1 MPGMGSSRRGTP
13 PAVRQKRG
21 IQWVSPGRGNES
33 ANHLKNKLKDAVDE
47 KLKSLKIRS
56 VSISSMGGEDSD
68 HGQRRKPD
76 VPARQFPA
84 NRQGDQDPEHRA
96 ENTREIPNKIAVEG
110 HTDSLPFK
118 GDQTT
123 NWELSTSRASAARRE
138 LEKYGIDPGR
148 IARVVGY
155 ADQDLYIKDNPKDP
169 RNRRISIIIL
179 PAPQDRI
186 PFSEETG
193 IKTIPN
199 QIPLIVPQQSIRSGP
214 LPSKN

>member
-1 MPGMGSSRRGTP
+1 MDNEGSLMFPLGSSQPTDK
-13 PAVRQKRG
+13 A
-21 IQWVSPGRGNES
+21 I
-33 ANHLKNKLKDAVDE
+33 
-47 KLKSLKIRS
+47 KIL
-56 VSISSMGGEDSD
+56 SI
-68 HGQRRKPD
+68 
-76 VPARQFPA
+76 V
-84 NRQGDQDPEHRA
+84 A

-199 QIPLIVPQQSIRSGP
+199 QIPGIVPQQSIRSGP

>member
-1 MPGMGSSRRGTP
+1 MDNEGSLMFPLGSSQPTDK
-13 PAVRQKRG
+13 A
-21 IQWVSPGRGNES
+21 I
-33 ANHLKNKLKDAVDE
+33 
-47 KLKSLKIRS
+47 KIL
-56 VSISSMGGEDSD
+56 SI
-68 HGQRRKPD
+68 
-76 VPARQFPA
+76 V
-84 NRQGDQDPEHRA
+84 A

-110 HTDSLPFK
+110 QPDSLPLR
-118 GDQTT
+118 GPDH
-123 NWELSTSRASAARRE
+123 ELGTSTSRASAARRE

-199 QIPLIVPQQSIRSGP
+199 QIPGIVPQQSIRSGP